1 MKDEEIVKALRCSA
15 QIPSNEEQCAGCP
28 YFVLEHPSEDDVKEL
43 GLEPEWQWKGC
54 NVDRMALDAAG
65 LIERQDVEIKALRG
79 AAESLKAA
87 LEDAQKNIEV
97 FGQANA
103 ALREKVPEWIPVT
116 ERLPEPGKMVLLIV
130 SGKVK
135 NITLIDAYE
144 LGEFDTDEGWILEMW
159 PEWKDPKVTHWMP
172 LPELPEEEKHE
183 K

>member
-1 MKDEEIVKALRCSA
+1 METNEIVKALRG
-15 QIPSNEEQCAGCP
+15 CAAAGSCADCP
-28 YFVLEHPSEDDVKEL
+28 CYQAGERCARKDTE
-43 GLEPEWQWKGC
+43 
-54 NVDRMALDAAG
+54 AAG

-87 LEDAQKNIEV
+87 LKDAQKSIEV

-103 ALREKVPEWIPVT
+103 ALRDKVPEWIPVK
-116 ERLPEPGKMVLLIV
+116 ERLPEPGKMVLLTV

-135 NITLIDAYE
+135 NIVLVYACE

-159 PEWKDPKVTHWMP
+159 PEWEDPKVTYWMP
-172 LPELPEEEKHE
+172 LPEPPEEEKDE